1 MNTQLRNQILMGA
14 LAGIVLSI
22 VIYFVLGGKRDEL
35 VSIQASIDSL
45 QKEVDKGYQLKA
57 NYEKL
62 KDEVS
67 KTEMRLDE
75 LIKVMPSEQDRGEMP
90 IRMKKLA
97 DNAGIDQS
105 SFNLDPPIKTTYY
118 TEYPVKFTFRA
129 GYHSFGQFAS
139 LISGYEKIINMTN
152 IQFTRA
158 DSKAVFPSTV
168 NCRISAFVYNPAQAS
183 PDAVAAAP
191 KKASVVKDNREKGT
205 E

>member
-45 QKEVDKGYQLKA
+45 QKEVDKGFQLKA

-67 KTEMRLDE
+67 KTEKRLDE

-97 DNAGIDQS
+97 DNAGIDQT
-105 SFNLDPPIKTTYY
+105 SFALEAPVKSTYY
-118 TEYPVKFTFRA
+118 TEYPVKFDFRV

-152 IQFTRA
+152 IQFKRA
-158 DSKAVFPSTV
+158 DSKSVFPAIAT
-168 NCRISAFVYNPAQAS
+168 CRISAFVYNPTAQA
-183 PDAVAAAP
+183 PAAPAPAP
-191 KKASVVKDNREKGT
+191 KKIGVAKDTKET

>member
-35 VSIQASIDSL
+35 VSIQANIVSL

-62 KDEVS
+62 KDEVA
-67 KTEMRLDE
+67 KTEKRLDE
-75 LIKVMPSEQDRGEMP
+75 LIKVMPSEQDRGELP

-105 SFNLDPPIKTTYY
+105 SFALEPPIKTTYY
-118 TEYPVKFTFRA
+118 TEYPVKFDFRV

-152 IQFTRA
+152 IQFKRA
-158 DSKAVFPSTV
+158 DSKAVFPATAT
-168 NCRISAFVYNPAQAS
+168 CRISAFVYNPAQAPVETS
-183 PDAVAAAP
+183 EAP
-191 KKASVVKDNREKGT
+191 KKVKDAPEKVT

>member
-35 VSIQASIDSL
+35 VSIQANIVSL

-62 KDEVS
+62 KDEVA
-67 KTEMRLDE
+67 KTEKRLDE
-75 LIKVMPSEQDRGEMP
+75 LIKVMPSEQDRGELP

-105 SFNLDPPIKTTYY
+105 SFALEPPIKTTYY
-118 TEYPVKFTFRA
+118 TEYPVKFDFRV

-152 IQFTRA
+152 IQFKRA
-158 DSKAVFPSTV
+158 DSKAVFPATAT
-168 NCRISAFVYNPAQAS
+168 CRISAFVYNPAQAPVETS
-183 PDAVAAAP
+183 AAP
-191 KKASVVKDNREKGT
+191 QKVKDAPEKVT

>member
-35 VSIQASIDSL
+35 VSIQANIVSL

-62 KDEVS
+62 KDEVA
-67 KTEMRLDE
+67 KTEKRLDE
-75 LIKVMPSEQDRGEMP
+75 LIKVMPSEQDRGELP

-105 SFNLDPPIKTTYY
+105 SFALEPPIKTTYY
-118 TEYPVKFTFRA
+118 TEYPVKFDFRV

-152 IQFTRA
+152 IQFKRA
-158 DSKAVFPSTV
+158 DSKSVFPATAT
-168 NCRISAFVYNPAQAS
+168 CRISAFVYNPAQAPVETS
-183 PDAVAAAP
+183 EAP
-191 KKASVVKDNREKGT
+191 KKVKDAPEKVT

>member
-22 VIYFVLGGKRDEL
+22 VIYFVLGGKRGEL

-67 KTEMRLDE
+67 KTEKRLDE
-75 LIKVMPSEQDRGEMP
+75 LIKVMPSEQDRGELP

-105 SFNLDPPIKTTYY
+105 SFALESPIKTTYY
-118 TEYPVKFTFRA
+118 TEYPVRFDFRV

-152 IQFTRA
+152 IQFKRA
-158 DSKAVFPSTV
+158 DLKSVFPASAT
-168 NCRISAFVYNPAQAS
+168 CRISAFVYNPQAPADPS
-183 PDAVAAAP
+183 DAP
-191 KKASVVKDNREKGT
+191 KKK
-205 E
+205 

>member
-1 MNTQLRNQILMGA
+1 MNTQLRNQILLGA

-22 VIYFVLGGKRDEL
+22 VIYFVLTGKRDEL

-45 QKEVDKGYQLKA
+45 QKEVDKGFQLKA

-62 KDEVS
+62 KDEVT
-67 KTEMRLDE
+67 KTEKRLDE

-105 SFNLDPPIKTTYY
+105 SFALEPPIKTTYY
-118 TEYPVKFTFRA
+118 TEYPVKFDFRV

-152 IQFTRA
+152 IKFTRA
-158 DSKAVFPSTV
+158 DSKAVFPAIAT
-168 NCRISAFVYNPAQAS
+168 CRISAFVYNPAQA
-183 PDAVAAAP
+183 PADTDAGP
-191 KKASVVKDNREKGT
+191 KKVKDAPEKVT

>member
-67 KTEMRLDE
+67 KTEKRLDE

-105 SFNLDPPIKTTYY
+105 SFALEPPIKTTYY
-118 TEYPVKFTFRA
+118 TEYPVRFDFRA

-152 IQFTRA
+152 IQFKRA
-158 DSKAVFPSTV
+158 DAKSVFPATAT
-168 NCRISAFVYNPAQAS
+168 CRISAFVYNPTQA
-183 PDAVAAAP
+183 PADANAAP
-191 KKASVVKDNREKGT
+191 TKK
-205 E
+205 

>member
-22 VIYFVLGGKRDEL
+22 VIYFVLGGKRTEL
-35 VSIQASIDSL
+35 SSIQASIDSL

-67 KTEMRLDE
+67 KTEKRLDE

-105 SFNLDPPIKTTYY
+105 SFALESPIKSTYY
-118 TEYPVKFTFRA
+118 TEYPVKFDFRI

-152 IQFTRA
+152 IQLKRA
-158 DSKAVFPSTV
+158 DSKAVFPAIAT
-168 NCRISAFVYNPAQAS
+168 CRISAFVYNPTAQAPAVATPAPRR
-183 PDAVAAAP
+183 PDAART
-191 KKASVVKDNREKGT
+191 KET

>member
-1 MNTQLRNQILMGA
+1 MNTQLRNQILLGA

-45 QKEVDKGYQLKA
+45 QKEVDKGFQLKA

-62 KDEVS
+62 KDEVT
-67 KTEMRLDE
+67 KTEKRLDE

-105 SFNLDPPIKTTYY
+105 SFSLEPPIKTTYY
-118 TEYPVKFTFRA
+118 TEYPVKFDFRV

-152 IQFTRA
+152 IQFKRA
-158 DSKAVFPSTV
+158 DAKSVFPATAT
-168 NCRISAFVYNPAQAS
+168 CRISAFVYNPAQA
-183 PDAVAAAP
+183 PADIGAET
-191 KKASVVKDNREKGT
+191 KKK
-205 E
+205 

>member
-35 VSIQASIDSL
+35 VSIQASIDGL

-67 KTEMRLDE
+67 KTEKRLDE
-75 LIKVMPSEQDRGEMP
+75 LIKVMPSEQDRGEMS

-97 DNAGIDQS
+97 DNAGIDLTA
-105 SFNLDPPIKTTYY
+105 FALETPIKATYY
-118 TEYPVKFTFRA
+118 TEYPVKFDFRI

-152 IQFTRA
+152 IQLKRA
-158 DSKAVFPSTV
+158 DAKAVFPGIAT
-168 NCRISAFVYNPAQAS
+168 CRISAFVYNPAAQAPAS
-183 PDAVAAAP
+183 GTPAPKRPDAART
-191 KKASVVKDNREKGT
+191 KET

>member
-67 KTEMRLDE
+67 KTEKRLDE

-105 SFNLDPPIKTTYY
+105 SFALEPPIKTTYY
-118 TEYPVKFTFRA
+118 TEYPVKFDFRV

-152 IQFTRA
+152 IQFRRA
-158 DSKAVFPSTV
+158 DSKSVFPAAVT
-168 NCRISAFVYNPAQAS
+168 CRISAFVYNPTQPSSDSNAE
-183 PDAVAAAP
+183 P
-191 KKASVVKDNREKGT
+191 KKK
-205 E
+205 

>member
-67 KTEMRLDE
+67 KTEKRLDE

-105 SFNLDPPIKTTYY
+105 SFNLEAPIKTTYY
-118 TEYPVKFTFRA
+118 TEYPVKFDFRA

-152 IQFTRA
+152 IQLKRA
-158 DSKAVFPSTV
+158 DARSVFPATV
-168 NCRISAFVYNPAQAS
+168 TCRISAFVYNPAQA
-183 PDAVAAAP
+183 PADAVAAP
-191 KKASVVKDNREKGT
+191 KKK
-205 E
+205 

>member
-1 MNTQLRNQILMGA
+1 MNTQLRNQILWGA

-35 VSIQASIDSL
+35 VSVQASIDSL
-45 QKEVDKGYQLKA
+45 QKEVDKGFQLKA

-67 KTEMRLDE
+67 KQEKRIDD

-105 SFNLDPPIKTTYY
+105 SFALESPIKTTYF
-118 TEYPVKFTFRA
+118 TEYPVKFDFRA

-139 LISGYEKIINMTN
+139 LISGYEKIINLTN
-152 IQFTRA
+152 IQFRRA
-158 DSKAVFPSTV
+158 DAKSVFPATV
-168 NCRISAFVYNPAQAS
+168 SCRISAFVYNPAQS
-183 PDAVAAAP
+183 AATADP
-191 KKASVVKDNREKGT
+191 SAKKK
-205 E
+205 

>member
-1 MNTQLRNQILMGA
+1 
-14 LAGIVLSI
+14 
-22 VIYFVLGGKRDEL
+22 
-35 VSIQASIDSL
+35 

-67 KTEMRLDE
+67 KTEKRLDE

-105 SFNLDPPIKTTYY
+105 SFALESPIKSTYY
-118 TEYPVKFTFRA
+118 TEYPVKFDFRI

-152 IQFTRA
+152 IQLKRA
-158 DSKAVFPSTV
+158 DSKAVFPAIAT
-168 NCRISAFVYNPAQAS
+168 CRISAFVYNPTAQAPAVATPAPRR
-183 PDAVAAAP
+183 PDAART
-191 KKASVVKDNREKGT
+191 KET

>member
-1 MNTQLRNQILMGA
+1 MNTQLRNQILLGA

-45 QKEVDKGYQLKA
+45 QKEVDKGFQLKA

-62 KDEVS
+62 KDEVT
-67 KTEMRLDE
+67 KTEKRLDE

-105 SFNLDPPIKTTYY
+105 SFALEPPIKTTYY
-118 TEYPVKFTFRA
+118 TEYPVKFDFRI

-152 IQFTRA
+152 IQFKRG
-158 DSKAVFPSTV
+158 DSKSVFPATAS
-168 NCRISAFVYNPAQAS
+168 CRISAFVYNPAQAS
-183 PDAVAAAP
+183 ADTGAEP
-191 KKASVVKDNREKGT
+191 KKK
-205 E
+205 